1 MSLQTEKQGPRPVHL
16 PTWLQWDQNVA
27 AEMWVAKAAFPAWV
41 GPTSAVSPLG
51 NFTRSQASVSSFVK
65 GNVTELVSG

>member
-16 PTWLQWDQNVA
+16 LQWDQNVA

-51 NFTRSQASVSSFVK
+51 NFTRSQASVSSSVK